1 MTLLAILISLALE
14 RLLPAVDEWRS
25 LVWFRRYQGW
35 LRGRLAAH
43 EKWQGIPVLL
53 LIVLTPVAGVAL
65 AQYLLHDILLVFSF
79 AFSIVALT
87 YCLGPKDEHRLV
99 HRYLDA
105 VDVGDSATAQQ
116 TLEELL
122 PDDSEPASDEDS
134 RIRQIID
141 ALLVQSHERVLGVL
155 FWFMVL
161 GPMGAVL
168 YHLTVELM
176 RMTDSEPAD
185 AAFHAVLGRLHQV
198 LAWIPAHLAALGY
211 AVMGSF
217 VHALRAW
224 QHPPLATPTET
235 GQPDT
240 AGEEGPGDGRPPSH
254 QLLLRIGLASLQFDS
269 KPPQD
274 NAAIREALGLCGR
287 SLIAWVTI
295 LALMTLAGWAS

>member
-25 LVWFRRYQGW
+25 LVWFRHYQGW

-43 EKWQGIPVLL
+43 EKWQGIPALL

-79 AFSIVALT
+79 AFSIVVLT

-99 HRYLDA
+99 HRHLDA
-105 VDVGDSATAQQ
+105 VESGDNATAQQ

-122 PDDSEPASDEDS
+122 PDGSEPANDEDS
-134 RIRQIID
+134 RIRQVID

-176 RMTDSEPAD
+176 RMTAAEPAD
-185 AAFHAVLGRLHQV
+185 AAFHAALGRLHQV

-217 VHALRAW
+217 VHAMQAW
-224 QHPPLATPTET
+224 KNPPPVTTAPAVAAHETE
-235 GQPDT
+235 Q
-240 AGEEGPGDGRPPSH
+240 GDNRPQSH
-254 QLLLRIGLASLQFDS
+254 RLLLRIGLASLQFDTR
-269 KPPQD
+269 PPQD
-274 NAAIREALGLCGR
+274 SSAIREALDLCGR

>member
-25 LVWFRRYQGW
+25 LAWFRHYQGW

-43 EKWQGIPVLL
+43 EKWQGIPALL

-79 AFSIVALT
+79 AFSIVVLT

-185 AAFHAVLGRLHQV
+185 AAFHAALGRLHQV

-217 VHALRAW
+217 VHAMQAW
-224 QHPPLATPTET
+224 KHPPPATTEPAVAANET
-235 GQPDT
+235 EQ
-240 AGEEGPGDGRPPSH
+240 GDNRPQSH
-254 QLLLRIGLASLQFDS
+254 RLLLRIGLASLQFDS